1 MQGPSGINLVRV
13 TRGAIVESVHAVAAC
28 ASDARGK
35 VHIALGDVDVPV
47 YLRSTAKPFI
57 AGAIV
62 ESGAPERFGFD
73 DREIAVIA
81 ASHNGEPFHVEAVR
95 SILAKIGCTVD
106 DLQCGPHAPYYEPAA
121 RALADAGEEPTALNN
136 NCSGKHAGILS
147 LCLMLG
153 ADTKTYLERDN
164 PAQAAILAF
173 CARLTGDDAATM
185 PVAVDGCGIPVF
197 ATPLRRGALAFAR
210 FATLEGIEER
220 DARALKRVRDAL
232 AKYPAYLAGTA
243 RFDTAL
249 IEATQGRVIGKAG
262 AEGVHGDALCELGLG
277 LALKVVDGGRRATTP
292 ATLAI
297 LDRLGAFDA
306 AAQARLASFARPSV
320 RNVAGRTVGA
330 IEVDTSAIPAASE
343 GM

>member
-1 MQGPSGINLVRV
+1 MVRV
-13 TRGAIVESVHAVAAC
+13 TRGAIVESVHAIAAC
-28 ASDARGK
+28 ASDARGE
-35 VHIALGDVDVPV
+35 IRLALGDVDVPV

-73 DREIAVIA
+73 DREIAVIS

-106 DLQCGPHAPYYEPAA
+106 DLQCGAHAPYYEPAS
-121 RALADAGEEPTALNN
+121 RELEEAGVAPTALHN
-136 NCSGKHAGILS
+136 NCSGKHAGILA

-153 ADTKTYLERDN
+153 ADTKTYLERAN
-164 PAQAAILAF
+164 PAQQAILAF
-173 CARLTGDDAATM
+173 CARMCGDDVATM

-210 FATLEGIEER
+210 FATLEGIDDG
-220 DARALKRVRDAL
+220 DARALARVRDAL

-262 AEGVHGDALCELGLG
+262 AEAVHGDALLDSGLG

-292 ATLAI
+292 ATLAM

-306 AAQARLASFARPSV
+306 AARARLASFARPSI
-320 RNVAGRTVGA
+320 RNVAGLVVGA
-330 IEVDTSAIPAASE
+330 IEVDTSVIPTASE